1 MDWDSIGAFALF
13 LSAGGFGMGLVWLV
27 SFRMKLKH
35 KLELA
40 RLGGQSD
47 DAVDQLRDEMH
58 DLIEQQGAQLVDM
71 QERLDFAER
80 LLTKGRDVN
89 EAGAG
94 ADRGT
99 D

>member
-1 MDWDSIGAFALF
+1 MDMDGVGTFALF
-13 LSAGGFGMGLVWLV
+13 ISSGAIGIGLVWLAA
-27 SFRMKLKH
+27 FRMKLKH

-40 RLGGQSD
+40 RLGDQSA

-58 DLIEQQGAQLVDM
+58 DLIEQQGAQLADM

-80 LLTKGRDVN
+80 LLTKGRDLN
-89 EAGAG
+89 GAG
-94 ADRGT
+94 ADRSA

>member
-1 MDWDSIGAFALF
+1 MDMDGVGTFALF
-13 LSAGGFGMGLVWLV
+13 ISSGGIGIGLVLLAG
-27 SFRMKLKH
+27 FRMKLKH

-40 RLGGQSD
+40 RLGDQSA

-58 DLIEQQGAQLVDM
+58 DLIEQQGAQLADM

-80 LLTKGRDVN
+80 LLTKGRDLN
-89 EAGAG
+89 GTG
-94 ADRGT
+94 ADKSA